1 MAYAY
6 YHRLTK
12 SQQKIYRSSDA
23 LKTITLED
31 DRYLKVLTQT
41 LEQQLPSGKA
51 EIVES
56 CCQELIDALCQQLNF
71 VSARIY
77 VLERRPH
84 NNYGELHGLYEP
96 VDRGRP
102 RAKIY
107 VWMRTAKREQV
118 VAFKTFLR
126 TLVHEYCHHLDFE
139 YYKLKDSFHTQG
151 FFQRESSLVKQLI
164 N

>member
-1 MAYAY
+1 MAYSY

-23 LKTITLED
+23 LKSVQLSD
-31 DRYLKVLTQT
+31 MKYLKTLTEVLQ
-41 LEQQLPSGKA
+41 EQLPIGNVD
-51 EIVES
+51 IVERCS
-56 CCQELIDALCQQLNF
+56 QELVDAICQQLRF
-71 VSARIY
+71 VSAKIN

-107 VWMRTAKREQV
+107 VWMRTAKRQQI
-118 VAFKTFLR
+118 VAFKTYLR

-151 FFQRESSLVKQLI
+151 FFQRESSIVKQLLE
-164 N
+164 

>member
-1 MAYAY
+1 MAYSY
-6 YHRLTK
+6 YNRLTK

-23 LKTITLED
+23 LKTVQLED
-31 DRYLKVLTQT
+31 NDYLKTLTQI
-41 LEQQLPSGKA
+41 LEEQLPLGNV
-51 EIVES
+51 EIVER
-56 CCQELIDALCQQLNF
+56 CCQELADAICQQLKFAN
-71 VSARIY
+71 ARIY

-107 VWMRTAKREQV
+107 VWMRTAKRQQI

-151 FFQRESSLVKQLI
+151 FFQRESSIVKQLMS
-164 N
+164 

>member
-1 MAYAY
+1 MAYSY
-6 YHRLTK
+6 YHRLTRG
-12 SQQKIYRSSDA
+12 QQKIYRQSDKLTSVKLDEMKY
-23 LKTITLED
+23 LKT
-31 DRYLKVLTQT
+31 LTQV
-41 LEQQLPSGKA
+41 LEQQLPTG
-51 EIVES
+51 EIEVVEQCS
-56 CCQELIDALCQQLNF
+56 QELVDAICQQLKF
-71 VSARIY
+71 VSARIN

-102 RAKIY
+102 KAKIY
-107 VWMRTAKREQV
+107 VWMRTAKRQQV
-118 VAFKTFLR
+118 VAFKTYLR

-151 FFQRESSLVKQLI
+151 FFQRESSIVKQLL